1 VERWGKLAVVIF
13 AVFSLLWL
21 GSFSITFA
29 APAGKPI
36 VIGYIGNVSSPG
48 TKPCMDIQRYA
59 VEEINKA
66 GGILS
71 RPVEYVVI
79 DVGAT
84 GCRLVVTLIHEMAK
98 RDFTLGL
105 ATLCVGGGLGFAMV
119 IERG

>member
-1 VERWGKLAVVIF
+1 MERWGKLAVAIF

-36 VIGYIGNVSSPG
+36 VIGHIGNVSSPG

-105 ATLCVGGGLGFAMV
+105 ATLCVGGA
-119 IERG
+119 